1 MKNTQNTIEVFN
13 REALDEIIKARLCL
27 KVSATDA
34 QWEQVVDSIHNDDET
49 WEYIN
54 HTIDRAVSEL
64 IEPLVD
70 SFK

>member
-27 KVSATDA
+27 KVSTTDA

>member
-27 KVSATDA
+27 KVSATNA

-70 SFK
+70 SLK